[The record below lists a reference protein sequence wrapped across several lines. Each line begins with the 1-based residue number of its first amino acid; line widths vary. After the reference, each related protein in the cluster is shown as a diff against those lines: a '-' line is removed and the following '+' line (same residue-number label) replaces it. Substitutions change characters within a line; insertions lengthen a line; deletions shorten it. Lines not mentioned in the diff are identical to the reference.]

1 MLLSGAEPAMGAGS
15 FRNMSLSNEGE
26 TKSEP
31 IRLMSPDN
39 GGCPRGGMARCGYS
53 CLESDR
59 VGSGRSAAT
68 TKDVIFARKIMM
80 DSIGNNMDEIDTM
93 LQSGRID
100 LIEGREYADMVSVML
115 MAFPHLF
122 PPSSDQWKP
131 NVERDPG
138 TDTFAAP
145 EVWKTYTDLYQQAA
159 YASKTAYKAS
169 RAADDNE
176 FKKFGA
182 ELRAACDTCHSM
194 YLKQQ

>member
-1 MLLSGAEPAMGAGS
+1 MAVALGVGWLVAGTLAPS
-15 FRNMSLSNEGE
+15 
-26 TKSEP
+26 P
-31 IRLMSPDN
+31 IALAQDQ
-39 GGCPRGGMARCGYS
+39 
-53 CLESDR
+53 
-59 VGSGRSAAT
+59 SAAT

-100 LIEGREYADMVSVML
+100 LIEGREHADMISVML

-122 PPSSDQWKP
+122 PASSDQWKP
-131 NVERDPG
+131 NIERDPG

-145 EVWKTYTDLYQQAA
+145 EVWKTYTDFYQQAA

-169 RAADDNE
+169 RAVDDNE